1 MKRTKRSVLL
11 LCATGS
17 ALTHVFSLF
26 NQRTLQARVE
36 ELRAYLDRLKQ
47 QEGPDSATNMEYLKN
62 CVFKF
67 MSSTDLS
74 EKRRLYPVIATILK
88 LTSQEMKAVE
98 SAFQLSA
105 AQDNELQNTLSSL
118 GSFATNS
125 LGSFWDVL
133 GTGGSTGP
141 STGGSGGGSR
151 PRPS

>member
-1 MKRTKRSVLL
+1 VLL
-11 LCATGS
+11 LFTTGRVLTRVY
-17 ALTHVFSLF
+17 ALCE
-26 NQRTLQARVE
+26 QRTLQARVE

-67 MSSTDLS
+67 MASTDLS

-133 GTGGSTGP
+133 GTGGSAGSGP
-141 STGGSGGGSR
+141 SAGGSGGTGR